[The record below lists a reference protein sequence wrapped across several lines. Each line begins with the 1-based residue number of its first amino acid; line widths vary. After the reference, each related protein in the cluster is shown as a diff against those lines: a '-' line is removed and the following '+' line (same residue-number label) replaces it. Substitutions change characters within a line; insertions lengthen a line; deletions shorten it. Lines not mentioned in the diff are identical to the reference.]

1 MQSLPH
7 SFFCSELEQ
16 DFLQFTSQVLLLQEL
31 LFEEHEALFE
41 QLDEQ
46 FTEEHDVKNITLITK
61 IEIKSL
67 FILFLL
73 LIYFDALQG
82 FTTSPEAVLQHD

>member
-1 MQSLPH
+1 VQSLPH

-31 LFEEHEALFE
+31 LFEEHVALFE

-46 FTEEHDVKNITLITK
+46 FTEEHDVKNIKLITN
-61 IEIKSL
+61 IGMNIF
-67 FILFLL
+67 FIDFSS
-73 LIYFDALQG
+73 YFA
-82 FTTSPEAVLQHD
+82 QHAF